1 MEHFMTYLECLT
13 HNVQRM
19 NCRPTIRVP
28 TLDKKES
35 IPRFITEN
43 TSPSYKVQ
51 RFMRLACF
59 INQDCKFAAIEP
71 THPLVCL
78 ISTIADDSSV
88 SSSSKRKHPGLTLG
102 AASPSLALPKAR
114 DHHGKQ

>member
-1 MEHFMTYLECLT
+1 MPIVFFEG
-13 HNVQRM
+13 
-19 NCRPTIRVP
+19 
-28 TLDKKES
+28 KES

-51 RFMRLACF
+51 RFMRLASL

-88 SSSSKRKHPGLTLG
+88 SSSSKRKHPGLTRG
-102 AASPSLALPKAR
+102 AASPSLALPQAR